1 MKAIVL
7 GLLLAAG
14 VAEQKCCDQ
23 ANHEI
28 LQNEAGH
35 VAECFVRG
43 GVPVTIVVHD
53 RADHPFAHLMRCEF
67 PIPLQREH
75 LLPQVERQAEK
86 DKEL

>member
-14 VAEQKCCDQ
+14 VAEQKCCDPR
-23 ANHEI
+23 HELLETNVNRI
-28 LQNEAGH
+28 I
-35 VAECFVRG
+35 ECRG
-43 GVPVTIVVHD
+43 VGGAPVTVIIED
-53 RADHPFAHLMRCEF
+53 KGGHPFPQLARCDF